1 MSGDIKQFLEQ
12 QKLLILQDK
21 KRLGLAESE
30 NVNICVHSNNCEDET
45 PSVSSQVPSATDAE
59 IVLRNRKET
68 VREQTAYDREDDKE
82 NRFHNRNDSS
92 RCTNKDKLV
101 EQKVP
106 SIVEPLDWTRGYE
119 SPRDQEKRALID
131 SLSNSEDYFSSKSDG
146 ALGSVDR
153 VAGTP
158 FGPPLLRRGE
168 FAPPSNA
175 RLRAAPHAGLGEYE
189 LARALYR
196 DRRKE
201 DYLRH
206 LAESKKGAE
215 SEKGEE
221 RRVGGADGRTFATK
235 FVQTDIENINSQ
247 LVQYESGSV
256 SARRTVT
263 DELVD
268 AALRKGPLH
277 VDQRLTTEQNDILL
291 RAMDKPKSIL
301 SNRRTG
307 SPRDLSHSSYMSTAF
322 MDGFSYS
329 DRGEELERERLKRE
343 AYQREL
349 RIQIEEK
356 RHLQAM
362 REEQERR
369 ERELEN
375 RRLEQQLLRMQEE
388 QAAEEQR
395 RAHRSELLRRHSD
408 DHLRRKTELHELQ
421 RPWRRHT
428 ESESGPMDGMSAA
441 HYSPPVA
448 RRGLP
453 YSSYS
458 FSDPNRYSSSSYTNV
473 LRKEPTSYD
482 TVPLRSHRRFDRFD
496 SLSRIDSL
504 SHRLET
510 MSVRDGVVGDLG
522 DVQRRHS
529 ATQQDLS
536 LLRKSPRL
544 HRRNSASRFEESL
557 PTPLLKARSPVA
569 KELRNAVPFSS
580 QRRSGGGVLTQL
592 GSIRAQLQREQLR
605 MDETLRRRGLVRTRT
620 TEDY

>member
-131 SLSNSEDYFSSKSDG
+131 SLSNSEDYFSSKS
-146 ALGSVDR
+146 
-153 VAGTP
+153 
-158 FGPPLLRRGE
+158 
-168 FAPPSNA
+168 
-175 RLRAAPHAGLGEYE
+175 
-189 LARALYR
+189 
-196 DRRKE
+196 
-201 DYLRH
+201 
-206 LAESKKGAE
+206 
-215 SEKGEE
+215 
-221 RRVGGADGRTFATK
+221 
-235 FVQTDIENINSQ
+235 
-247 LVQYESGSV
+247 VQYESGSV

-307 SPRDLSHSSYMSTAF
+307 SPRDGYVPDLSHSSYMSTAF

>member
-206 LAESKKGAE
+206 LAE
-215 SEKGEE
+215 
-221 RRVGGADGRTFATK
+221 
-235 FVQTDIENINSQ
+235 
-247 LVQYESGSV
+247 VQYESGSV

-307 SPRDLSHSSYMSTAF
+307 SPRDGYVPDLSHSSYMSTAF